1 MRHIHVRAFLV
12 AALVFAS
19 GAAVAT
25 SSTTRVLSQPTECT
39 NPLVCPV
46 K

>member
-1 MRHIHVRAFLV
+1 MRPIYVRAALV
-12 AALVFAS
+12 AAFVFAS
-19 GAAVAT
+19 GAALAT
-25 SSTTRVLSQPTECT
+25 PAATRGVSQPTECT

>member
-1 MRHIHVRAFLV
+1 MRPIHVRAFLL
-12 AALVFAS
+12 AAFVFAS
-19 GAAVAT
+19 GSAIAG
-25 SSTTRVLSQPTECT
+25 SSPTQAKSQPTECT